1 MIYRTMA
8 LALMLSISTVSAQE
22 RLSLRECLDYALEH
36 NLALRKGK
44 LSSAAAR
51 QSLKEVTGTLMPQ
64 VSASSGISYNIR
76 KTTVAMPN
84 FVNSMLPEAMRD
96 PNAPKYMTVTM
107 GMDWNAN
114 WGVVLSQQI
123 LNFPLFNALDIAGL
137 GVRMS
142 GMGEETERE
151 ELIAQTASLYWS
163 ILILSY
169 AVERFDESISLMDR
183 TVRILEANG
192 EIGLARPVDIRQI
205 AVNRTNL
212 EAEKESMMQA
222 IVIQKNLLKLRMGFP
237 MDGEIELAEMDV
249 EEMESLLFRE
259 NPGAFDVSG
268 LLPFRIFK
276 ARQKMLDLQYRSAV
290 YETLPALS
298 LNAHYNMNYMGDRF
312 RGETFR
318 HFPVSALSLNLRF
331 PIFTG
336 LSKSA
341 GIRKAKIE
349 KEASLLEEEMLAR
362 SLSMAY
368 CNALSSLEQ
377 SLTTMESQRRNREM
391 ARELFT
397 VVEGNYREG
406 LASLADLLNADAALI
421 RAQMNYV
428 NALGGCMKAYVE
440 LKKADGTISEITR

>member
-163 ILILSY
+163 ILIC
-169 AVERFDESISLMDR
+169 R
-183 TVRILEANG
+183 
-192 EIGLARPVDIRQI
+192 
-205 AVNRTNL
+205 
-212 EAEKESMMQA
+212 
-222 IVIQKNLLKLRMGFP
+222 
-237 MDGEIELAEMDV
+237 
-249 EEMESLLFRE
+249 
-259 NPGAFDVSG
+259 GAF
-268 LLPFRIFK
+268 
-276 ARQKMLDLQYRSAV
+276 
-290 YETLPALS
+290 
-298 LNAHYNMNYMGDRF
+298 
-312 RGETFR
+312 
-318 HFPVSALSLNLRF
+318 
-331 PIFTG
+331 
-336 LSKSA
+336 
-341 GIRKAKIE
+341 
-349 KEASLLEEEMLAR
+349 
-362 SLSMAY
+362 
-368 CNALSSLEQ
+368 
-377 SLTTMESQRRNREM
+377 
-391 ARELFT
+391 
-397 VVEGNYREG
+397 
-406 LASLADLLNADAALI
+406 
-421 RAQMNYV
+421 
-428 NALGGCMKAYVE
+428 
-440 LKKADGTISEITR
+440 